1 MNELHNKK
9 LESPCA
15 KRVQWLLAGS
25 WWNPLHGKRPVST
38 NPDVSGTSPGAVRYA
53 VRFFALM
60 LVLTLVARGTSGA
73 AMPRVKLQTPS
84 AGVIL
89 RQTEVTATLSPQQ
102 GQDFPLP
109 PEVTADYLA
118 VSVGQSLKKGDTI
131 LRLNREELKD
141 ALTATKIQLA
151 QKQAQYANLSQEDT
165 LLSAQRSVDH
175 AKTSLE
181 QAGSAYEQAKQDT
194 ERLAQSNGAEADALA
209 LQIQD
214 TETQISGR
222 TVVEVLF

>member
-1 MNELHNKK
+1 M
-9 LESPCA
+9 
-15 KRVQWLLAGS
+15 
-25 WWNPLHGKRPVST
+25 
-38 NPDVSGTSPGAVRYA
+38 
-53 VRFFALM
+53 
-60 LVLTLVARGTSGA
+60 
-73 AMPRVKLQTPS
+73 
-84 AGVIL
+84 
-89 RQTEVTATLSPQQ
+89 
-102 GQDFPLP
+102 P

-222 TVVEVLF
+222 TAAALLS